1 LLKSTPLNCASTNF
15 VSGRV
20 WSISTFWMQLLTMMG
35 IVLVLIL
42 VLALLTGCPYFSDR
56 SW

>member
-1 LLKSTPLNCASTNF
+1 LNCASTNF